1 MWSSILYCCFP
12 LCPNVLQ
19 LLIKSAQ
26 QCRAGKCCHLLISP
40 SQGVGRELKHTEMR
54 SPTATPG
61 AWGKNPDPVCVT
73 SLPSC
78 LWAPLS
84 KALCPVPVFHWT
96 GSGSLS
102 AQLDEP
108 ISPHPSLPP
117 TSGIEQQSLF
127 FFFPRK
133 GFSFSFSFFFS
144 RKYLCFLELASTEQH
159 HQGNSCVSASAWLFA
174 WSILVL
180 SPLFALHYS

>member
-1 MWSSILYCCFP
+1 MQSRQVLSSPHLPFSGGGEGIEAHRNEVTHSHTRSLGQKSRSCLSP
-12 LCPNVLQ
+12 LCHPACGLLFPRHCVLSLFSIELAVAAS
-19 LLIKSAQ
+19 LLSWM
-26 QCRAGKCCHLLISP
+26 SP
-40 SQGVGRELKHTEMR
+40 SHLI
-54 SPTATPG
+54 
-61 AWGKNPDPVCVT
+61 
-73 SLPSC
+73 
-78 LWAPLS
+78 PL
-84 KALCPVPVFHWT
+84 C
-96 GSGSLS
+96 
-102 AQLDEP
+102 
-108 ISPHPSLPP
+108 LPP
-117 TSGIEQQSLF
+117 LALNNKASF